1 MVTRKRLYSERCHFW
16 HLQAYRTNITNATQ
30 FWEGSVVCAKLEPA
44 GSKNNEITEINV
56 LQKFT
61 PHALC
66 RACFDFVSIV
76 LKYLSFPIP
85 VSNRTSKLGSDSFH
99 SHLSFTAAYSLKSEK
114 VWPADFA
121 TL

>member
-1 MVTRKRLYSERCHFW
+1 MPFLALAGIPYKYNQCHTI
-16 HLQAYRTNITNATQ
+16 L
-30 FWEGSVVCAKLEPA
+30 EGFSSVCAKLEPA

-99 SHLSFTAAYSLKSEK
+99 SHLSFKAAYSLKSEK
-114 VWPADFA
+114 VWPPDFA